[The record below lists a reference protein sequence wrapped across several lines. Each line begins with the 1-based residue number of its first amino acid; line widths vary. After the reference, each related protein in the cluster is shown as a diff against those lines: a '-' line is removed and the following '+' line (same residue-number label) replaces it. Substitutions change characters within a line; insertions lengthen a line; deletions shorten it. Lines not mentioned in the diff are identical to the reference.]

1 MMKKILILFTVFVLT
16 SALGFAQP
24 KQWREIQRIFH
35 SRGDLLPGGMLR
47 FEFPRTNLKVT
58 VNGAPADL
66 SALTTWF
73 EFSPPYHR
81 AKVKGYLVMQKSS
94 AFPVRMNLANTV
106 GFHHITETIIKG
118 SSPPV
123 AVIRF
128 HGVGNPARLAIDI
141 DAILFFDTHTP
152 GIPRPFIKVVK

>member
-1 MMKKILILFTVFVLT
+1 MKKISILFLFFFLNSSLV
-16 SALGFAQP
+16 FAQP

-35 SRGDLLPGGMLR
+35 SRGTVSSRGHLS
-47 FEFPRTNLKVT
+47 FEFPRTDLKVML
-58 VNGAPADL
+58 NGSPASL
-66 SALTTWF
+66 NRLTTWI

-81 AKVKGYLVMQKSS
+81 SKVKGYLVVEKPS

-106 GFHHITETIIKG
+106 GFRHIRETLLKG
-118 SSPPV
+118 SSPSI

-128 HGVGNPARLAIDI
+128 QGVGNPARLAVDI

-152 GIPRPFIKVVK
+152 GIPRPYIKVVK